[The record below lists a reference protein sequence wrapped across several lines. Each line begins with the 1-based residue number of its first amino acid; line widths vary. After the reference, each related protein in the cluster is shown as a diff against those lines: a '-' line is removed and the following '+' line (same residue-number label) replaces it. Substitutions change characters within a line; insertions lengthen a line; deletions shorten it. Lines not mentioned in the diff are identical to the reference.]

1 MQNIASSIESTTQ
14 SILEQSQMCQDIQGN
29 TQSAKNQAEAMVV
42 ASTKALEE
50 VSEGAKA
57 MEELHTHAQNVAKEN
72 QETVAYVEALNERT
86 KKVVDILGTIVSIS
100 SQTNL
105 LALNASIEAARAGE
119 AGKGFAVV
127 ADEIRSLSEQTKTAT
142 ENITEIL
149 SELNRDVNSVTTSIN
164 HSVAAVGQQ
173 RILIDETKGKFD
185 SIDSGVNELMTIIN
199 DFKIVI
205 SDITEATTVIADGI
219 TGLSA
224 NSEEV
229 AAMSS
234 EGTHLMTR

>member
-1 MQNIASSIESTTQ
+1 M
-14 SILEQSQMCQDIQGN
+14 
-29 TQSAKNQAEAMVV
+29 
-42 ASTKALEE
+42 
-50 VSEGAKA
+50 
-57 MEELHTHAQNVAKEN
+57 
-72 QETVAYVEALNERT
+72 
-86 KKVVDILGTIVSIS
+86 
-100 SQTNL
+100 
-105 LALNASIEAARAGE
+105 
-119 AGKGFAVV
+119 
-127 ADEIRSLSEQTKTAT
+127 
-142 ENITEIL
+142 
-149 SELNRDVNSVTTSIN
+149 NSVTTSIN

-234 EGTHLMTR
+234 EGTHLMTNAVDNMGNVNHALTNIYNIAQELRA